1 MTSRMDSRGRAAGR
15 ALAIVASV
23 ALLVAGC
30 SSEPREPPTSKPT
43 GPAPSVEFTAS
54 VQPRTGA
61 IDIRYRIVN
70 RDDKVL
76 YALNRVFSP
85 EAVDEF
91 ESTPNAV
98 YVTVRPGGG
107 VEIAKR
113 AFDLPPNMMAD
124 VPAML
129 SGTPLVPGESVEES
143 FSVSLPLAR
152 HHPYGNS
159 PDHGPTA
166 LPDPIRYVVFCLG
179 VVDVAPQA
187 IPAAPGKLIYYH
199 DTGVTGAQH
208 VFCSDRVSL
217 D

>member
-1 MTSRMDSRGRAAGR
+1 MTSRMDGRRRAAGR

-54 VQPRTGA
+54 VHPRTTA
-61 IDIRYRIVN
+61 IDISYRLVN

-76 YALNRVFSP
+76 YALNRVFTAGF
-85 EAVDEF
+85 EDTF
-91 ESTPNAV
+91 ESKPNDV
-98 YVTVRPGGG
+98 YVTVRPNGG

-113 AFDLPPNMMAD
+113 AFDLPPGLLAD
-124 VPAML
+124 APAML
-129 SGTPLVPGESVEES
+129 SGTPLAPGESVEES
-143 FSVSLPLAR
+143 FSVALPLER
-152 HHPYGNS
+152 RHPYGNR
-159 PDHGPTA
+159 PDDGPTA

-179 VVDVAPQA
+179 VVDVAPQE
-187 IPAAPGKLIYYH
+187 IPAAPGKRIYYH
-199 DTGVTGAQH
+199 DTGVTKAQH
-208 VFCSDRVSL
+208 VFCSDRVTL